1 MSKKM
6 FIESKQMVKVEKCF
20 TPSCYHRITMQL
32 RKLSQEH
39 WEIKQLVKNMS
50 SKMRMWRWMSTM
62 PYTKLNKCI
71 YKTLNGYPIKD
82 FNKEEK
88 TE

>member
-1 MSKKM
+1 MIAKKMSKKM

-50 SKMRMWRWMSTM
+50 SKNENVEMDE
-62 PYTKLNKCI
+62 YNALHE
-71 YKTLNGYPIKD
+71 IKQVHL
-82 FNKEEK
+82 
-88 TE
+88 